1 MGEAVI
7 INTYA
12 PFLRVTVTKQVTG
25 GMGDTRRGFAFAAAI
40 DGAAVTADTPYVQP
54 YGGAA
59 LTADGFTIPHKG
71 SIVIGHLK
79 PGQTVTVTEETLTD
93 YETTMEDGSSVTL
106 GSSYTAA
113 LTGDAALT
121 CVNNKDGVPP
131 TGLAQDAA
139 PAVWLRGAGR
149 GLPPPK
155 GGCTVN
161 ETQRRRALADVKEFF
176 LRAGALAALLLVLFG
191 VVFGLVIQPDDT
203 MYPHLKP
210 GDLLLYYRL
219 PRSFAAGEVV
229 VFTQDDR
236 RCTGRVAARGGDT
249 VEVTENA
256 LLRINGSLVAEPD
269 IYETTPRYD
278 SDVTYPLTLA
288 DGEYFIL
295 CDARE
300 GAPDSRRYGPV
311 TAENI
316 AGRVIAIVRRNEI

>member
-1 MGEAVI
+1 M
-7 INTYA
+7 
-12 PFLRVTVTKQVTG
+12 
-25 GMGDTRRGFAFAAAI
+25 
-40 DGAAVTADTPYVQP
+40 
-54 YGGAA
+54 
-59 LTADGFTIPHKG
+59 
-71 SIVIGHLK
+71 
-79 PGQTVTVTEETLTD
+79 
-93 YETTMEDGSSVTL
+93 
-106 GSSYTAA
+106 
-113 LTGDAALT
+113 
-121 CVNNKDGVPP
+121 
-131 TGLAQDAA
+131 
-139 PAVWLRGAGR
+139 
-149 GLPPPK
+149 
-155 GGCTVN
+155 N

-176 LRAGALAALLLVLFG
+176 LRTGALAALLLVLFG
-191 VVFGLVIQPDDT
+191 VVFGLAIQPDDT

-256 LLRINGSLVAEPD
+256 LLRM
-269 IYETTPRYD
+269 
-278 SDVTYPLTLA
+278 A

>member
-1 MGEAVI
+1 M
-7 INTYA
+7 
-12 PFLRVTVTKQVTG
+12 
-25 GMGDTRRGFAFAAAI
+25 
-40 DGAAVTADTPYVQP
+40 
-54 YGGAA
+54 
-59 LTADGFTIPHKG
+59 
-71 SIVIGHLK
+71 
-79 PGQTVTVTEETLTD
+79 
-93 YETTMEDGSSVTL
+93 
-106 GSSYTAA
+106 
-113 LTGDAALT
+113 
-121 CVNNKDGVPP
+121 
-131 TGLAQDAA
+131 
-139 PAVWLRGAGR
+139 
-149 GLPPPK
+149 
-155 GGCTVN
+155 N

-191 VVFGLVIQPDDT
+191 VVFGLAIQPDDT

-269 IYETTPRYD
+269 IYEKTPRYD

>member
-1 MGEAVI
+1 M
-7 INTYA
+7 
-12 PFLRVTVTKQVTG
+12 
-25 GMGDTRRGFAFAAAI
+25 
-40 DGAAVTADTPYVQP
+40 
-54 YGGAA
+54 
-59 LTADGFTIPHKG
+59 
-71 SIVIGHLK
+71 
-79 PGQTVTVTEETLTD
+79 
-93 YETTMEDGSSVTL
+93 
-106 GSSYTAA
+106 
-113 LTGDAALT
+113 
-121 CVNNKDGVPP
+121 
-131 TGLAQDAA
+131 
-139 PAVWLRGAGR
+139 
-149 GLPPPK
+149 
-155 GGCTVN
+155 N

-191 VVFGLVIQPDDT
+191 VVFGLAIQPDDT

-316 AGRVIAIVRRNEI
+316 AGRVIAIVRRNEICSGQEGDTGELCPHPPLRRHLPLKGKAWGFIYPVLCPPSPA

>member
-1 MGEAVI
+1 M
-7 INTYA
+7 
-12 PFLRVTVTKQVTG
+12 
-25 GMGDTRRGFAFAAAI
+25 
-40 DGAAVTADTPYVQP
+40 
-54 YGGAA
+54 
-59 LTADGFTIPHKG
+59 
-71 SIVIGHLK
+71 
-79 PGQTVTVTEETLTD
+79 
-93 YETTMEDGSSVTL
+93 
-106 GSSYTAA
+106 
-113 LTGDAALT
+113 
-121 CVNNKDGVPP
+121 
-131 TGLAQDAA
+131 
-139 PAVWLRGAGR
+139 
-149 GLPPPK
+149 
-155 GGCTVN
+155 N

-191 VVFGLVIQPDDT
+191 VVFGLAVQPDDT

-249 VEVTENA
+249 VEVT
-256 LLRINGSLVAEPD
+256 GKVSSV
-269 IYETTPRYD
+269 
-278 SDVTYPLTLA
+278 SGHPLTLA

>member
-1 MGEAVI
+1 M
-7 INTYA
+7 
-12 PFLRVTVTKQVTG
+12 
-25 GMGDTRRGFAFAAAI
+25 
-40 DGAAVTADTPYVQP
+40 
-54 YGGAA
+54 
-59 LTADGFTIPHKG
+59 
-71 SIVIGHLK
+71 
-79 PGQTVTVTEETLTD
+79 
-93 YETTMEDGSSVTL
+93 
-106 GSSYTAA
+106 
-113 LTGDAALT
+113 
-121 CVNNKDGVPP
+121 
-131 TGLAQDAA
+131 
-139 PAVWLRGAGR
+139 
-149 GLPPPK
+149 
-155 GGCTVN
+155 
-161 ETQRRRALADVKEFF
+161 
-176 LRAGALAALLLVLFG
+176 LFG
-191 VVFGLVIQPDDT
+191 VVFGLAIQPDDT

-316 AGRVIAIVRRNEI
+316 AGRVIAVVRRNEI